1 MMTMSIPKGCL
12 HEIEKIQRS
21 FIWGD
26 REDKRRA
33 HLVGW
38 ETITQP
44 KESGGLGLRNLTLF
58 NEACLMKMGWSLMI
72 GENSL
77 WGQVLVGKYGRGEWN
92 QGRISTTPNDSS
104 LWKAI
109 AKSWPKLEQHRC
121 WAVGDGHKVSLWDD
135 VWLNENQ
142 RLSDFDIVIPTNARN
157 WKLKDIVDDRGNW
170 RFDMI
175 NNIVPVNIIHRLYAI
190 VPPNTDN
197 GIDMLVWPGNRMGEF
212 TVSSAYDMLAK
223 NQMDGNTTRWRRIW
237 KLGVIERIRVFV
249 WQISHDRLLTKQKLA
264 RWQLGNAYC
273 DNCHFDETIIHALRD
288 CPIVV
293 HVWNHL
299 ISNKHRGNFYLTNLQ
314 EWIDLNLQQQ
324 IGNYSERDWSETW
337 ATTCYLLWTW
347 RNKRQHDENFVS
359 PSKPWLTISEYVNT
373 YTSMRAAEASV
384 EIRTEEYNDI
394 SWKRPLHGWIA
405 LNTDG
410 AAKQDSSRA
419 GCGGVLRDEDGRW
432 IQGFSKNL
440 GSTTAYIAEL
450 WGIYEG
456 LCMAKR
462 RNIRKVEL
470 LTDSMV
476 IAQNLKTGSYGSY
489 RGHILMKKIRALL
502 QEEWEVKISHVF
514 REANRCADILANMGS
529 VGSTELV
536 LYDYPPSE
544 VALIAFDD
552 LRGVSLPRLIS
563 V

>member
-1 MMTMSIPKGCL
+1 LIEKVKNSLAGWKAKQLSLAGRITLSKSVIQAIPVYPMMTMSIPKGCL

-121 WAVGDGHKVSLWDD
+121 WAVGDGQKVSLWDD

-157 WKLKDIVDDRGNW
+157 WKLKDIVDDIGNW

-175 NNIVPVNIIHRLYAI
+175 NNIVPDNIIQRMYAI
-190 VPPNTDN
+190 VSPNTDN

-212 TVSSAYDMLAK
+212 TVSSAYSMLVN
-223 NQMDGNTTRWRRIW
+223 NQMDGNTTRWKRIW

-249 WQISHDRLLTKQKLA
+249 WQIAHDRLLTKHKLA
-264 RWQLGNAYC
+264 RWQLGSAYC
-273 DNCHFDETIIHALRD
+273 DNCYFDETIIHALRD
-288 CPIVV
+288 CPIAI

-299 ISNKHRGNFYLTNLQ
+299 VSNKNRGIFYLTNLQ
-314 EWIDLNLQQQ
+314 
-324 IGNYSERDWSETW
+324 
-337 ATTCYLLWTW
+337 
-347 RNKRQHDENFVS
+347 
-359 PSKPWLTISEYVNT
+359 
-373 YTSMRAAEASV
+373 
-384 EIRTEEYNDI
+384 
-394 SWKRPLHGWIA
+394 
-405 LNTDG
+405 
-410 AAKQDSSRA
+410 
-419 GCGGVLRDEDGRW
+419 
-432 IQGFSKNL
+432 
-440 GSTTAYIAEL
+440 
-450 WGIYEG
+450 
-456 LCMAKR
+456 
-462 RNIRKVEL
+462 
-470 LTDSMV
+470 
-476 IAQNLKTGSYGSY
+476 
-489 RGHILMKKIRALL
+489 
-502 QEEWEVKISHVF
+502 
-514 REANRCADILANMGS
+514 
-529 VGSTELV
+529 
-536 LYDYPPSE
+536 
-544 VALIAFDD
+544 
-552 LRGVSLPRLIS
+552 
-563 V
+563 